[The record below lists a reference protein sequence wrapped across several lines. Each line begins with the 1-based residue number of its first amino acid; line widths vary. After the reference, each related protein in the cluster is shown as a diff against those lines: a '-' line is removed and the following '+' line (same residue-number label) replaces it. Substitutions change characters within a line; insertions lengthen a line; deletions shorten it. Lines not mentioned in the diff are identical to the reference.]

1 MLHIEKGAAQEAAV
15 RFAEPEADPQ
25 TGFPI
30 GRDHTDKSRNPHP
43 EQGAGAS
50 GSKCSSNTGNI
61 SCSNGSSQGRAY
73 RLELA
78 DGFRGIFIWRPFVCR
93 VVFFTPDDA
102 SGGGIPPEGKS
113 PELKKT
119 AFYREK

>member
-73 RLELA
+73 RLELLMVS
-78 DGFRGIFIWRPFVCR
+78 GESSSGVLSFVAL
-93 VVFFTPDDA
+93 FFYP
-102 SGGGIPPEGKS
+102 G
-113 PELKKT
+113 
-119 AFYREK
+119 

>member
-15 RFAEPEADPQ
+15 RFAEPETDPQ

-78 DGFRGIFIWRPFVCR
+78 DGFRGIFIWRPFRLSRC
-93 VVFFTPDDA
+93 FFYPRMMLPAVA
-102 SGGGIPPEGKS
+102 SHQKENP
-113 PELKKT
+113 PELKKNGILP
-119 AFYREK
+119 